1 MRLSPQAVVSSK
13 ARILLFIISIALPF
27 ATPTL
32 TSCGSGSSF
41 ENGFPNPNPLPL
53 KLTVSPSPVTVP
65 VNSTTTFS
73 ASPNPPKGFSL
84 TWSVSPTSGGSITNA
99 GVYTAS
105 ETAGSCAV
113 VATWIPSNPSAGSRI
128 TGSAMVTVLQ
138 PVALNSDLTQASG
151 ALQVSTTFQNN
162 AIVGEIVPAVK
173 SVDPSGNRQLQSG
186 FPIPVPCTGS
196 NPSCH

>member
-1 MRLSPQAVVSSK
+1 M
-13 ARILLFIISIALPF
+13 SIALLF
-27 ATPTL
+27 VMPTL
-32 TSCGSGSSF
+32 TSCGSGSHF

-53 KLTVSPSPVTVP
+53 QLTVSPSPVTVP

-84 TWSVSPTSGGSITNA
+84 VWSVSPTSGGSITNA

-113 VATWIPSNPSAGSRI
+113 VATWIPSNPSGGNRI
-128 TGSAMVTVLQ
+128 TGSAMVTVLL
-138 PVALNSDLTQASG
+138 PVAPNSDLTQASG
-151 ALQVSTTFQNN
+151 AVQVSTTFQN
-162 AIVGEIVPAVK
+162 AVIVGEIVPAMK
-173 SVDPSGNRQLQSG
+173 SADPSGNKQVQSG

-196 NPSCH
+196 NSGCH

>member
-1 MRLSPQAVVSSK
+1 MRISPQTETSSK
-13 ARILLFIISIALPF
+13 ARTLLFLISIALLF
-27 ATPTL
+27 GIPTL
-32 TSCGSGSSF
+32 TSCGSGSHF

-84 TWSVSPTSGGSITNA
+84 VWSVSPTSGGNITNA

-113 VATWIPSNPSAGSRI
+113 VATWIPSNPSAGNRI

-138 PVALNSDLTQASG
+138 PVALSSDLTQASG

-162 AIVGEIVPAVK
+162 AVVGEIVPAVK
-173 SVDPSGNRQLQSG
+173 SVDPSGTTQVLSG
-186 FPIPVPCTGS
+186 FSIPVPCTGS
-196 NPSCH
+196 NSGCH